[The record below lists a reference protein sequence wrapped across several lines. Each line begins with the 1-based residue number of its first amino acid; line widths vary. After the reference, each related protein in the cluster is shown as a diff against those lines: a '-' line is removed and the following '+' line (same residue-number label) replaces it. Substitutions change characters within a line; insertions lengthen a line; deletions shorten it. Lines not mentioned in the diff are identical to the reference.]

1 MRTPIHLPV
10 LDRLQVSNYPLYPG
24 AAKKGLDL
32 VFSAGVTVIA
42 GVNGIGKATLLNLA
56 LRMLLGASNPSKAA
70 TRDIGKASR
79 RTLVN
84 TKKFKFF
91 AARVPNI
98 PTAASAVL
106 TFHIGATKVV
116 IERSLVDLSIIKL
129 AIGKESIKD
138 CTNAQF
144 LDRMAELA
152 GMSSAYDYHMVVRYV
167 QFFTEERLPLL
178 WSATAQVELFKMFF
192 AEGPNMA
199 SLNALYKE
207 IQKVDSDLRNRV
219 YQLKDRKVMHAKVTA
234 AVGLDGVAVEEV
246 RRILYETKG
255 ELEQANKAVEFGNR
269 SVQEAIARQD
279 AGRREIDDLQNQL
292 DQITHEFHKQDAAYI
307 SQILPVPHKDKMA
320 LLVQGLTSNLGCFV
334 CGRAGS
340 NEMDVINQRLEQH
353 HCFVCDG
360 KLPEISTDERG
371 PTPDELLDLEEKIQE
386 LEAEIERRE
395 TGQEDGDRIYTQALA
410 ALRPLA
416 LKRNE
421 LVHKL
426 EELAIQWPNEI
437 MAANGENPSELASEE
452 AAIEHMR
459 AKRNQLNQDY
469 RAQIAELSTRMEA
482 FEQDLGQRLT
492 AYAEQFLLEK
502 VAVEFS
508 RNASVKIVTGAVPIK
523 VPTFR
528 VSMTSSTHMAT
539 HERTEPT
546 SVSESQKEFLD
557 LAFRMTLLD
566 MIGADSGTMLI
577 METPEASLDSWFMA
591 RAAVMIRKFAAEDG
605 ATKLIATSNVNG
617 TTMIPDLL
625 GLKNGEKLAAKDSHR
640 LINLMALAAEP
651 GVLKDKKAK
660 TNLIAEMRKYADA

>member
-24 AAKKGLDL
+24 AAKNGLDL
-32 VFSAGVTVIA
+32 IFSAGVTVIA
-42 GVNGIGKATLLNLA
+42 GVNGIGKTTLLNLA

-79 RTLVN
+79 RSLVN

-91 AARVPNI
+91 AARVPNL
-98 PTAASAVL
+98 PAAASAVL
-106 TFHIGATKVV
+106 TYRIGATKVV

-129 AIGKESIKD
+129 TVGKESIKD
-138 CTNAQF
+138 STNAQF
-144 LDRMAELA
+144 LDRMAVLA

-178 WSATAQVELFKMFF
+178 WSATAQVELFKMLF
-192 AEGPNMA
+192 AEAPNMA

-219 YQLKDRKVMHAKVTA
+219 YQLNDRKEMHAKVIA
-234 AVGLDGVAVEEV
+234 AVGLDGVGVEEV
-246 RRILYETKG
+246 RRVLQETQD
-255 ELEQANKAVEFGNR
+255 ELAQASKAVAFGNQ
-269 SVQEAIARQD
+269 SVQDAIAQQD
-279 AGRREIDDLQNQL
+279 AGRRELDDLQNRL
-292 DQITHEFHKQDAAYI
+292 DQITHEFHKRDAAFI

-320 LLVQGLTSNLGCFV
+320 LLIQGLTSNLGCFV

-340 NEMDVINQRLEQH
+340 NEVAVINERLEQH
-353 HCFVCDG
+353 HCFICDG
-360 KLPEISTDERG
+360 KLPEIAADEG
-371 PTPDELLDLEEKIQE
+371 EQSPQELLDLEEKIAT
-386 LEAEIERRE
+386 LEAEILRRE
-395 TGQEDGDRIYTQALA
+395 AGQEEGDKVYSEALA

-416 LKRNE
+416 VRRNE

-426 EELAIQWPNEI
+426 EQLAIQWPNEV
-437 MAANGENPSELASEE
+437 MAANGGNPGELASEE
-452 AAIEHMR
+452 AAIEQLR
-459 AKRNQLNQDY
+459 VRRNQLNQDY
-469 RAQIAELSTRMEA
+469 RTQIAALSTRMGA

-539 HERTEPT
+539 HERTEPS

-577 METPEASLDSWFMA
+577 METPEASLDSWFME
-591 RAAVMIRKFAAEDG
+591 RAALMIRKFAAEGG

-617 TTMIPDLL
+617 TSMIPDLL
-625 GLKNGEKLAAKDSHR
+625 GLKDGERLASKDSHR
-640 LINLMALAAEP
+640 LINLMTLAAEP
-651 GVLKDKKAK
+651 GVLKEKDAKAA
-660 TNLIAEMRKYADA
+660 LLAEMRKYADA